1 MSEAEPTPTPIL
13 VVANETLVGDEL
25 VDAVKRRAAR
35 GPIRVVVVAPVTQP
49 REGYVV
55 YRDSRRAAAGRRLD
69 RTLAALREAGIP
81 AHGGVFD
88 DDPLTAVKDVLAAE
102 EIDEIIVS
110 THPETKSGWLRKN
123 LVEEIRRVAGDR
135 PVEHVVVDAAAK
147 PARTSSSSRTRPSS
161 GSRCSTAS
169 ARGPRRARRASSS
182 SAPRATRRAP
192 SIPRPSGACGS
203 RSRRCAARAST
214 STARS
219 RTPTRSPPRCRRST
233 TSASDE
239 IIVSTFPG
247 ERSGWLR
254 RDLVGRLRSESGLP
268 VEHVVVGARARGG
281 RARDRARRGVARPPR
296 ARPRRT
302 RARASTRACS
312 GCSSSSPR
320 RRCSSARSS
329 RPTSSSAS

>member
-1 MSEAEPTPTPIL
+1 VTDERVVL

-25 VDAVKRRAAR
+25 VAAVKRHAED

-69 RTLAALREAGIP
+69 RTLAALREARIP

-88 DDPLTAVKDVLAAE
+88 DDPLTAVKDVLASE

-123 LVEEIRRVAGDR
+123 LVEEIQKVAGER
-135 PVEHVVVDAAAK
+135 PVEHVVVDTA
-147 PARTSSSSRTRPSS
+147 ARTAANVLVVANETVLGAPLLDSIRK
-161 GSRCSTAS
+161 
-169 ARGPRRARRASSS
+169 RAREGNASFLIVCPQSD
-182 SAPRATRRAP
+182 
-192 SIPRPSGACGS
+192 
-203 RSRRCAARAST
+203 
-214 STARS
+214 
-219 RTPTRSPPRCRRST
+219 PTRAEHPEAERRLRAALST
-233 TSASDE
+233 LRGEGIEAHGQVAHPDPFTAAMQAVGDERTDE

-268 VEHVVVGARARGG
+268 VQHVVSEVPAE
-281 RARDRARRGVARPPR
+281 V
-296 ARPRRT
+296 
-302 RARASTRACS
+302 
-312 GCSSSSPR
+312 
-320 RRCSSARSS
+320 SA
-329 RPTSSSAS
+329 